1 MGPAAVLVHLAATT
15 LGAAGVGKLLAPDAA
30 RGALDAVRPGAGRLA
45 PAVGVAEIAIGVAA
59 VVAGGRVTA
68 AALAVTYAAL
78 LWFNGQLRRRAPGVP
93 CGCFGSTA
101 APPGPAHIGVDLVL
115 GAAAAIAIVSPTPSI
130 ANWGLGVWTVP
141 YLKLLA
147 VATYLVVLIG
157 TTLDEARSWSS

>member
-30 RGALDAVRPGAGRLA
+30 RGALDAVRPGAGRLTSA
-45 PAVGVAEIAIGVAA
+45 AGAAEISLGIVA
-59 VVAGGRVTA
+59 VVVGGRVAA
-68 AALAVTYAAL
+68 AALATTYAAL

-101 APPGPAHIGVDLVL
+101 APPGPAHVGVDLVL
-115 GAAAAIAIVSPTPSI
+115 GAAAAIAVAFPTPTM
-130 ANWGLGVWTVP
+130 ANWDLGQWTVP
-141 YLKLLA
+141 YIELLA